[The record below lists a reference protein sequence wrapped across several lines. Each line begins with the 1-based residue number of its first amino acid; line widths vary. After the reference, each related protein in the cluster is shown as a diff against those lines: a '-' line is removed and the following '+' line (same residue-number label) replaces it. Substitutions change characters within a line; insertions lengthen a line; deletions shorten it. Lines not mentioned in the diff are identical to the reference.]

1 MKSFVRFQLLLPLLA
16 ALAFAP
22 AVRAEA
28 PARVRIKNGHGITV
42 ALGKTREAA
51 TGIRPEKKTWVLEL
65 DPSFVG
71 AEADLRDVTP
81 DVAGARWSVPVT
93 TARLVLDAAR
103 FLPGHVYRL
112 ELRRERHTHLY
123 RHVFG
128 CRLGYRRG
136 QRPAGGGRRGPHRAG
151 PGDGLG
157 AELYAGLAAGRG
169 GSHDAG
175 QRARP
180 GR

>member
-1 MKSFVRFQLLLPLLA
+1 MKSFIRFHVLLPALVALTLA
-16 ALAFAP
+16 PVAF
-22 AVRAEA
+22 AEA

-51 TGIRPEKKTWVLEL
+51 TGIRPDKKAWALEL

-93 TARLVLDAAR
+93 AARLVLDGTR

-112 ELRRERHTHLY
+112 ELRRERQSLGNALVYLY
-123 RHVFG
+123 PPPAERVQ
-128 CRLGYRRG
+128 RVNLDD
-136 QRPAGGGRRGPHRAG
+136 RPAPATTDEAFAPVPKGR
-151 PGDGLG
+151 L
-157 AELYAGLAAGRG
+157 
-169 GSHDAG
+169 
-175 QRARP
+175 
-180 GR
+180 